1 MQIFTSG
8 NGIADGDEL
17 ALKLFV
23 RNKLF
28 YKNLVLLAL
37 PLIGQSM
44 INQGVNMMD
53 TIMLGNFGEVTI
65 SGSALANQYYLIFT
79 ILHFGLSGGAAVMT
93 GQFWGR
99 KEIEH
104 IRGVITL
111 ALRIS
116 VCVALVM
123 SSLSYFAGTE
133 IMGFYTS
140 DPLIIAAGAKY
151 MRIMAFGY
159 LMHGI
164 SLTLVIIYRTV
175 HLVKIGFFSSLISFF
190 VNIFFNWIFIF
201 GELGAPRMEI
211 EGAALG
217 TVIARAV
224 EFVIVVG
231 YVFFADKRIG
241 YRFKSLLLPVRE
253 YIHSFVRRGAPVI
266 ISDAMLAFGENMLS
280 MVMGQMG
287 AVMVAANS
295 ITAVVVQCCT
305 VFSMGLSGAASVI
318 TGNAVGAG
326 EYDRAEQEGITLFV
340 FSVLV
345 GILAAAVILLLC
357 PLIVNAYN
365 VSDETKNLASVFM
378 SIMALI
384 VVFQTS
390 GGVLTKG
397 VLRGGGDTK
406 FLMFADVAFLWLAS
420 IPFGALA
427 GLVFGWEPGLV
438 YFLLKIDLVIKAIW
452 CIFRLYSRKWI
463 HLVRVED

>member
-1 MQIFTSG
+1 
-8 NGIADGDEL
+8 
-17 ALKLFV
+17 
-23 RNKLF
+23 
-28 YKNLVLLAL
+28 
-37 PLIGQSM
+37 
-44 INQGVNMMD
+44 
-53 TIMLGNFGEVTI
+53 
-65 SGSALANQYYLIFT
+65 
-79 ILHFGLSGGAAVMT
+79 
-93 GQFWGR
+93 
-99 KEIEH
+99 
-104 IRGVITL
+104 
-111 ALRIS
+111 
-116 VCVALVM
+116 
-123 SSLSYFAGTE
+123 
-133 IMGFYTS
+133 
-140 DPLIIAAGAKY
+140 
-151 MRIMAFGY
+151 
-159 LMHGI
+159 
-164 SLTLVIIYRTV
+164 
-175 HLVKIGFFSSLISFF
+175 
-190 VNIFFNWIFIF
+190 
-201 GELGAPRMEI
+201 
-211 EGAALG
+211 
-217 TVIARAV
+217 
-224 EFVIVVG
+224 
-231 YVFFADKRIG
+231 
-241 YRFKSLLLPVRE
+241 
-253 YIHSFVRRGAPVI
+253 
-266 ISDAMLAFGENMLS
+266 
-280 MVMGQMG
+280 
-287 AVMVAANS
+287 
-295 ITAVVVQCCT
+295 
-305 VFSMGLSGAASVI
+305 MGLSGAASVI